1 MKHQIFIP
9 CVPPKATHQGSAMIL
24 RRKDGTPFVG
34 KASNSAGAK
43 AKKTLLTLL
52 LYHAPKRSFEGPTEV
67 EVKLVF
73 PWRKSEPKK
82 NKALG
87 IMPMVTKPDLDNLS
101 KMIVDSMADANW
113 FAGGDQQVHLLTLS
127 KWWGDEVGITI
138 TTKGNNGAEQDK
150 L

>member
-1 MKHQIFIP
+1 MKHHIFIP

-24 RRKDGTPFVG
+24 RRRDGTPFVG

-52 LYHAPKRSFEGPTEV
+52 LCHAPKRSFEGPTEV

-82 NKALG
+82 NRALG

-113 FAGGDQQVHLLTLS
+113 FSGGDQQVHLLTLS

-138 TTKGNNGAEQDK
+138 TTKGNNGTE
-150 L
+150 

>member
-1 MKHQIFIP
+1 MNIHTIFIP

-52 LYHAPKRSFEGPTEV
+52 LCHAPKRSFEGPTEV

-82 NKALG
+82 NRALG

-138 TTKGNNGAEQDK
+138 TTKGNNGE
-150 L
+150 

>member
-24 RRKDGTPFVG
+24 RRRDGTPFVG

-43 AKKTLLTLL
+43 AKRTLLTLL
-52 LYHAPKRSFEGPTEV
+52 LCHAPKRSFEGPTEV

-113 FAGGDQQVHLLTLS
+113 FSGGDQQVHLLTLS

-138 TTKGNNGAEQDK
+138 TTKGNNGE
-150 L
+150 

>member
-43 AKKTLLTLL
+43 AKKTLLPLL
-52 LYHAPKRSFEGPTEV
+52 LCHAPKRSFEGPTEV

-82 NKALG
+82 NRALG

-113 FAGGDQQVHLLTLS
+113 FSGGDQQVHLLTLS

-138 TTKGNNGAEQDK
+138 TTKGNNGE
-150 L
+150 

>member
-52 LYHAPKRSFEGPTEV
+52 LCHAPKRSFEGPTEV

-138 TTKGNNGAEQDK
+138 TTKGNNGTE
-150 L
+150 

>member
-52 LYHAPKRSFEGPTEV
+52 LCHAPKRSFEGPTEV

-113 FAGGDQQVHLLTLS
+113 FSGGDQQVHLLTLS

-138 TTKGNNGAEQDK
+138 TTKGNNGE
-150 L
+150 

>member
-52 LYHAPKRSFEGPTEV
+52 LCHAPKHSFEGPTEV

-138 TTKGNNGAEQDK
+138 TTKGNNGTE
-150 L
+150 

>member
-52 LYHAPKRSFEGPTEV
+52 LCHAPKRSFEGPTEV

-138 TTKGNNGAEQDK
+138 TTKGNNGE
-150 L
+150 

>member
-1 MKHQIFIP
+1 MNQHTIFLP

-43 AKKTLLTLL
+43 AKKNLLALL
-52 LYHAPKRSFEGPTEV
+52 CYNSPPLPFTGPTEV
-67 EVKLVF
+67 NIKLVF

-87 IMPMVTKPDLDNLS
+87 IIPMTTKPDLDNLS

-113 FAGGDQQVHLLTLS
+113 FSGGDQQVHLLTLS

-138 TTKGNNGAEQDK
+138 VTKGANE
-150 L
+150 

>member
-24 RRKDGTPFVG
+24 RRRDGTPFVG

-52 LYHAPKRSFEGPTEV
+52 LCHAPKRSFEGPTEV

-113 FAGGDQQVHLLTLS
+113 FSGGDQQVHLLTLS

-138 TTKGNNGAEQDK
+138 TTKGNNGE
-150 L
+150 

>member
-24 RRKDGTPFVG
+24 RRRDGTPFVG

-52 LYHAPKRSFEGPTEV
+52 LCHAPKRSFEGPTEV

-138 TTKGNNGAEQDK
+138 TTKGNNGE
-150 L
+150 

>member
-24 RRKDGTPFVG
+24 RRKDVTPFVG

-52 LYHAPKRSFEGPTEV
+52 LCHAPKRSFEGPTEV

-138 TTKGNNGAEQDK
+138 TTKGNNGE
-150 L
+150 

>member
-24 RRKDGTPFVG
+24 RRRDGTPFVG

-52 LYHAPKRSFEGPTEV
+52 LCHAPKRSFEGPTEV

-138 TTKGNNGAEQDK
+138 TTKGNNGTE
-150 L
+150 

>member
-24 RRKDGTPFVG
+24 RRRDGTPFVG

-43 AKKTLLTLL
+43 AKRTLLTLL
-52 LYHAPKRSFEGPTEV
+52 LCHAPKRSFEGPTEV

-113 FAGGDQQVHLLTLS
+113 FSGGDQQVHLLTLS

-138 TTKGNNGAEQDK
+138 TTKGNNGAE
-150 L
+150 

>member
-9 CVPPKATHQGSAMIL
+9 CVPPKAPHQGSAMIL

-52 LYHAPKRSFEGPTEV
+52 LCHAPKRSFEGPTEV

-138 TTKGNNGAEQDK
+138 TTRGNNGE
-150 L
+150 

>member
-24 RRKDGTPFVG
+24 RRRDGTPFVG

-52 LYHAPKRSFEGPTEV
+52 LCHAPKRSFEGPTEV

-113 FAGGDQQVHLLTLS
+113 FSGGDQQVHLLTLS

-138 TTKGNNGAEQDK
+138 TTKGNNGTE
-150 L
+150 

>member
-52 LYHAPKRSFEGPTEV
+52 LCHAPKRSFEGPTEV

-138 TTKGNNGAEQDK
+138 TTRGNNGE
-150 L
+150 

>member
-52 LYHAPKRSFEGPTEV
+52 LCHAPKRSFEGPTEV

-82 NKALG
+82 NRALG

-138 TTKGNNGAEQDK
+138 TTKGNNGTE
-150 L
+150 